1 MSAPRSRL
9 ALVDEAYAAL
19 GEAIVDGRLRPGDRL
34 RDVELAAYMGIS
46 RTPVR
51 EALQKLQRIGLVEV
65 AANRYTRVA
74 ALTDRARTDMR
85 EYAAHNIASAMRV
98 ALPRCT
104 PEEIETALTLIDAM
118 RDADSSKTYVAAVLD
133 LYALMVAASHNI
145 PFQRTL
151 EQTERGAMAHID
163 LRELTADDRDA
174 AFAAVRD
181 SASSWPRATIE
192 NREAFDAW
200 VAEDRVAAR
209 AVVADG
215 AIVGLAATLDVDDD
229 REILLAVTPDAVEG
243 VATEALRLLT
253 VLEPERPLYA
263 CLAADDDPSHAV
275 LAGLGFVEDSRD
287 GDDIVYVLPPTLE

>member
-1 MSAPRSRL
+1 
-9 ALVDEAYAAL
+9 
-19 GEAIVDGRLRPGDRL
+19 
-34 RDVELAAYMGIS
+34 
-46 RTPVR
+46 
-51 EALQKLQRIGLVEV
+51 
-65 AANRYTRVA
+65 
-74 ALTDRARTDMR
+74 
-85 EYAAHNIASAMRV
+85 
-98 ALPRCT
+98 
-104 PEEIETALTLIDAM
+104 
-118 RDADSSKTYVAAVLD
+118 
-133 LYALMVAASHNI
+133 
-145 PFQRTL
+145 
-151 EQTERGAMAHID
+151 MAHID
-163 LRELTADDRDA
+163 LRELTDDDRDA

>member
-1 MSAPRSRL
+1 
-9 ALVDEAYAAL
+9 
-19 GEAIVDGRLRPGDRL
+19 
-34 RDVELAAYMGIS
+34 
-46 RTPVR
+46 
-51 EALQKLQRIGLVEV
+51 
-65 AANRYTRVA
+65 
-74 ALTDRARTDMR
+74 
-85 EYAAHNIASAMRV
+85 
-98 ALPRCT
+98 
-104 PEEIETALTLIDAM
+104 
-118 RDADSSKTYVAAVLD
+118 
-133 LYALMVAASHNI
+133 
-145 PFQRTL
+145 
-151 EQTERGAMAHID
+151 MAHID
-163 LRELTADDRDA
+163 LRELTDDDRDA
-174 AFAAVRD
+174 AFDAVRD

-229 REILLAVTPDAVEG
+229 REILLAVTPGAVEG

>member
-1 MSAPRSRL
+1 
-9 ALVDEAYAAL
+9 
-19 GEAIVDGRLRPGDRL
+19 
-34 RDVELAAYMGIS
+34 
-46 RTPVR
+46 
-51 EALQKLQRIGLVEV
+51 
-65 AANRYTRVA
+65 
-74 ALTDRARTDMR
+74 
-85 EYAAHNIASAMRV
+85 
-98 ALPRCT
+98 
-104 PEEIETALTLIDAM
+104 
-118 RDADSSKTYVAAVLD
+118 
-133 LYALMVAASHNI
+133 
-145 PFQRTL
+145 
-151 EQTERGAMAHID
+151 MAHID

-215 AIVGLAATLDVDDD
+215 AIVGVAATLDVDDD

>member
-1 MSAPRSRL
+1 
-9 ALVDEAYAAL
+9 
-19 GEAIVDGRLRPGDRL
+19 
-34 RDVELAAYMGIS
+34 
-46 RTPVR
+46 
-51 EALQKLQRIGLVEV
+51 
-65 AANRYTRVA
+65 
-74 ALTDRARTDMR
+74 
-85 EYAAHNIASAMRV
+85 
-98 ALPRCT
+98 
-104 PEEIETALTLIDAM
+104 
-118 RDADSSKTYVAAVLD
+118 
-133 LYALMVAASHNI
+133 
-145 PFQRTL
+145 
-151 EQTERGAMAHID
+151 MAHID
-163 LRELTADDRDA
+163 LRELTADDRDT